1 MASVADRMVP
11 GRRVKTDTKCR
22 HVFYRSKG
30 RQGEEVGG
38 RSGRVGWSS
47 VHNTDFY
54 RAINLSDKCR

>member
-1 MASVADRMVP
+1 MVP